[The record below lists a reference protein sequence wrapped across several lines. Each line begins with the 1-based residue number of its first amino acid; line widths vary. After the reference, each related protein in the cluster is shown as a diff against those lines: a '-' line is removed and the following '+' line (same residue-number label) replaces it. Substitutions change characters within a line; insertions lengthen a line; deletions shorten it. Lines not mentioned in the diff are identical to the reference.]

1 MAMKI
6 RHSLVLTGAIAL
18 WAASFS
24 TAQAHHRAGHGGGPS
39 SSGTSPSEVVST
51 SADVVT
57 LTTAQQTFLE
67 SLIDGSSDEYGLISE
82 DMRDEIQSQ
91 IDTLPPG
98 IQQRLARGRE
108 LPPGIAK
115 KVTLPQQVNE
125 ELDIDDALEIVVV
138 GPNIVILDPF
148 TNQIVGLLADLLL

>member
-1 MAMKI
+1 
-6 RHSLVLTGAIAL
+6 
-18 WAASFS
+18 
-24 TAQAHHRAGHGGGPS
+24 
-39 SSGTSPSEVVST
+39 
-51 SADVVT
+51 
-57 LTTAQQTFLE
+57 
-67 SLIDGSSDEYGLISE
+67 
-82 DMRDEIQSQ
+82 MRDEIQSQ